1 MMCRFLV
8 TATIVCLATASG
20 ASAQSPFYVGA
31 SVGGS
36 IFFDQEIEEGG
47 ADFDVEYDQP
57 SFVFAGLLGYKVAT
71 NIRVE
76 AEISYAFGEGDVTAS
91 ILGVDIAENGFDI
104 SVLSGSAGVFLD
116 LWPVG
121 TFIPYVGGG
130 VGYSQVSVNI
140 DGDLSEQDQDAPL
153 VFGEVG
159 LPFSLTPELSIVPAA
174 RFNWIFTEEEIGDG
188 DLFADD
194 LYTTELRLG
203 VRYGF

>member
-1 MMCRFLV
+1 MMWRSFV
-8 TATIVCLATASG
+8 SATIICLATASG

-36 IFFDQEIEEGG
+36 IFFDQEIEDNGV
-47 ADFDVEYDQP
+47 DFDIEYDRP
-57 SFVFAGLLGYKVAT
+57 GYVFAGLLGYKVST

-76 AEISYAFGEGDVTAS
+76 AEVSYAYTEGDVTAS
-91 ILGVDIAENGFDI
+91 LLGVDVAENGFKT
-104 SVLSGSAGVFLD
+104 SVLSGTAGIFFD

-130 VGYSQVSVNI
+130 AGYSQVSVDL
-140 DGDLSEQDQDAPL
+140 DGGLSEQDQSAPL

-159 LPFSLTPELSIVPAA
+159 LPFSLTPELSVVPAA

-194 LYTTELRLG
+194 LYTTEFRLG
-203 VRYGF
+203 LQYGF